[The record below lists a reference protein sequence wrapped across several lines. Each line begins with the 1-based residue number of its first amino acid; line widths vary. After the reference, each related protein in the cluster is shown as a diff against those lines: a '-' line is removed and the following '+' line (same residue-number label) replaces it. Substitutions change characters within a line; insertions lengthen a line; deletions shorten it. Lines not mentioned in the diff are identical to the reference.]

1 MKLSLLASVLVCCST
16 ACVNSPKSQDTAYQS
31 IDLKNLDR
39 SAKPAENFYEFAV
52 GNWVKNNP
60 VPASKSSWFSFNEL
74 YDHNRN
80 VLKEVVNEAAAAH
93 AAKGQ
98 NTQRV
103 GDFFA
108 SAMDSVKLN
117 QLGATPLKPY
127 LDTIN
132 QISDAA
138 GVKKEFTFLQ
148 THGLESAYN
157 FSVDP
162 DDKNSSKYI
171 PGFSQG
177 GLGLPDR
184 DYYLKND
191 AHTVEIRKAYTAH
204 ISAML
209 QLIGQSKAEADLA
222 AGKILELETSLALAS
237 MDRVAM
243 RDPYATYHKMTL
255 AKFTS
260 GSPGIDFN
268 AQTRD
273 LGVTGAD
280 SVLVAQPA
288 FFKKLA
294 TLVTVQPVNTWK
306 DYFRWKLVSST
317 ASSLGDRFQKESF
330 NFYGKILNGTKVQ
343 EQRWER
349 TTSTIDNFMGEALGQ
364 EYVKKAFPPQAKVR
378 MLELIANLKLAFA
391 ERIKALD
398 WMSPVTKVKALKK
411 LNAIMVKVGYP
422 DKWIDYSKLNIVA
435 GDNFGNYMRAR
446 EFEYNRTVSRY
457 GKPVDRKLW
466 GMTPPTVNAYYNPGF
481 NEIVF
486 PAGILQPPFFDFK
499 ADDAVNYGAIG
510 SVIGHEMTHGF
521 DDQGRQY
528 DDQGNLKDWWTKADA
543 VKFNEKANRVVQQFN
558 GYTVLDTVHVNGK
571 LTLGENL
578 ADLGGTMIAFQAFK
592 KTTEGKGT
600 AKIDGFTPDQ
610 RFFLGFAQVWRGNI
624 NPESQ
629 SVRIKTDPHA
639 PGKWRVIGPLS
650 NNPDFY
656 KAFNVQS
663 TDPMYRKEAVR
674 AKIW

>member
-1 MKLSLLASVLVCCST
+1 MKLPIPALLAICCLT
-16 ACVNSPKSQDTAYQS
+16 APAFAQQTAPAAYQA
-31 IDLKNLDR
+31 IDLKNLDQT
-39 SAKPAENFYEFAV
+39 AKPTDNFYEFSV
-52 GNWVKNNP
+52 GNWIKNNP

-74 YDHNRN
+74 YDHNRK
-80 VLKEVVNEAAAAH
+80 VVREVVNEAAAAH
-93 AAKGQ
+93 APKGT

-103 GDFFA
+103 GDFFS
-108 SAMDSVKLN
+108 SAMDSTRLN

-127 LDTIN
+127 LLTVD
-132 QISDAA
+132 QITDAA
-138 GVKKEFTFLQ
+138 GVLKMFTFLKKHDLAGVYQ
-148 THGLESAYN
+148 

-171 PGFSQG
+171 PGFGQG

-184 DYYLKND
+184 EYYLKND
-191 AHTVEIRKAYTAH
+191 APTTAIRTAYVKH
-204 ISAML
+204 VSAML
-209 QLIGQSKAEADLA
+209 QLIGQSKAEADQA
-222 AGKILELETSLALAS
+222 SQVILKLETALATAS

-255 AKFTS
+255 ADFSKT
-260 GSPGIDFN
+260 SPGIDWN
-268 AQTRD
+268 QQTTE
-273 LGVTGAD
+273 LGVNGAD
-280 SVLVAQPA
+280 SVLVAQPV
-288 FFKKLA
+288 FFTSLA
-294 TLVTVQPVNTWK
+294 GLVKSEPLSTWK
-306 DYFRWKLVSST
+306 DYFRWKLVAST
-317 ASSLGDRFQKESF
+317 AGSLGDAFQKENFEF
-330 NFYGKILNGTKVQ
+330 NGKILNGAKVQ

-349 TTSTIDNFMGEALGQ
+349 VTSTIDGFMGEALGQ
-364 EYVKKAFPPQAKVR
+364 EYVKKAFPPQAKIR
-378 MLELIANLKLAFA
+378 MIELIKNLKLAFA

-398 WMSPVTKVKALKK
+398 WMSASTKVKALRK
-411 LNAIMVKVGYP
+411 LDAIMVKVGYP
-422 DKWIDYSKLNIVA
+422 DKWIDYAKLDIVA

-446 EFEYNRTVSRY
+446 EFEYNRNISHF
-457 GKPVDRKLW
+457 GEPVDRTLW

-528 DDQGNLKDWWTKADA
+528 DYQGNLKDWWTKEDA
-543 VKFNEKANRVVQQFN
+543 IKFKEKADRVVNQFSS
-558 GYTVLDTVHVNGK
+558 YTVLDTVHVNGK

-592 KTTEGKGT
+592 KTPEGHST

-624 NPESQ
+624 TDQ
-629 SVRIKTDPHA
+629 SEALRIKTDPHA

-656 KAFNVQS
+656 KAFGVRS
-663 TDPMYRKEAVR
+663 TDAMYRKDDVR
-674 AKIW
+674 ARVW

>member
-1 MKLSLLASVLVCCST
+1 MKLRLVASLLVCCSS
-16 ACVNSPKSQDTAYQS
+16 ACVLSPKAPVTAYQA
-31 IDLKNLDR
+31 IDMKNLDR
-39 SAKPAENFYEFAV
+39 SAKPTDNFYEFAV
-52 GNWVKNNP
+52 GNWVKKNP

-93 AAKGQ
+93 AAKGT

-103 GDFFA
+103 GDFFSA
-108 SAMDSVKLN
+108 AMDSVKLD
-117 QLGATPLKPY
+117 QLGASPLKPF
-127 LDTIN
+127 LATID
-132 QISDAA
+132 QIHDAG
-138 GVKKEFTFLQ
+138 GVKSEFAFLQ
-148 THGLESAYN
+148 THGLESAYG

-162 DDKNSSKYI
+162 DDKNSSMYI

-191 AHTVEIRKAYTAH
+191 AHMVEIRKAYLTH
-204 ISAML
+204 VSAML
-209 QLIGQSKAEADLA
+209 QLIGQSKTQADLA
-222 AGKILELETSLALAS
+222 AASILKIETSLAKAS

-255 AKFTS
+255 AKFSSNSS
-260 GSPGIDFN
+260 GMDFN
-268 AQTRD
+268 SQIKE

-280 SVLVAQPA
+280 SVLVAQPD
-288 FFKKLA
+288 FFKELA
-294 TLVTVQPVNTWK
+294 SLVTTEPVSVWR
-306 DYFRWKLVSST
+306 DYLRWKLVSST
-317 ASSLGDRFQKESF
+317 ASSLSGNFQKESF

-364 EYVKKAFPPQAKVR
+364 EYVKKAFPPKAKVR
-378 MLELIANLKLAFA
+378 MLELITNLKIAFA
-391 ERIKALD
+391 ERIQALD
-398 WMSPVTKVKALKK
+398 WMSPETKVKALKK

-422 DKWIDYSKLNIVA
+422 DKWIDYTKLNIVPD
-435 GDNFGNYMRAR
+435 DNFGNYIRAR
-446 EFEYNRTVSRY
+446 EFEYNRTVSRF

-486 PAGILQPPFFDFK
+486 PAGILQPPFFDFN

-510 SVIGHEMTHGF
+510 AVIGHEMTHGF

-528 DDQGNLKDWWTKADA
+528 DDKGNLKDWWTKADA
-543 VKFNEKANRVVQQFN
+543 VKFNEKANRVVRQFN

-578 ADLGGTMIAFQAFK
+578 ADLGGTMIAYQAFK
-592 KTTEGKGT
+592 KTAEGKSNT
-600 AKIDGFTPDQ
+600 KIDGFTPDQ

-656 KAFNVQS
+656 RAFNVQM
-663 TDPMYRKEAVR
+663 TDPMFRKEDVR